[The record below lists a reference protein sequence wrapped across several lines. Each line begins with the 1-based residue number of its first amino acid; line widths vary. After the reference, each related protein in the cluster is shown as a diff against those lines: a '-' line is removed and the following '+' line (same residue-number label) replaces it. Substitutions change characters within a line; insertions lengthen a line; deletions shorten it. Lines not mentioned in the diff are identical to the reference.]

1 MVDGTLG
8 WEAPV
13 MNPDQTNET
22 PPEALELRD
31 RLIELQAER
40 VMTLGTPL
48 ADVRSYMADLD
59 EEIEATRQLYVFTAV
74 LEIAALRAELFGA
87 QEG

>member
-1 MVDGTLG
+1 MD
-8 WEAPV
+8 
-13 MNPDQTNET
+13 PDQTKET
-22 PPEALELRD
+22 PIEALDLRG

-40 VMTLGTPL
+40 VLTLGTPL

-74 LEIAALRAELFGA
+74 LEIADLRAELFGA

>member
-1 MVDGTLG
+1 MVDGALR
-8 WEAPV
+8 WEAAV

-40 VMTLGTPL
+40 MMTLGTPL

-59 EEIEATRQLYVFTAV
+59 EEIATTRQLYVFTAV